1 MLNTCSKC
9 SRERGII
16 SIFFTS
22 KKSSG
27 HPISV
32 SAFKVYFVIMIGLLC
47 LYISESGIRYFVN
60 GVAGL
65 KKSEVIQAPVWH
77 LDEFN
82 DFTISKPNSN
92 NRMEE
97 MLPMKIDQLAT
108 WGLVLNERTI
118 KEAFNEGRF
127 YLMNL

>member
-1 MLNTCSKC
+1 MK
-9 SRERGII
+9 
-16 SIFFTS
+16 
-22 KKSSG
+22 
-27 HPISV
+27 
-32 SAFKVYFVIMIGLLC
+32 
-47 LYISESGIRYFVN
+47 YFVN
-60 GVAGL
+60 GKPGFT
-65 KKSEVIQAPVWH
+65 KSEVIKAPVTH
-77 LDEFN
+77 LDQFN

-108 WGLVLNERTI
+108 WGIVLRKEQI